1 MDRPPDAMPT
11 FLLIGAA
18 KSGTSAVYAYLR
30 QHPQIYCS
38 EAKEPGFFA
47 FEGCK
52 VAFRGPGDR
61 KYNRQCVTDL
71 ERYRA
76 LFRNGDGRPALGE
89 ASTVYLYHPE
99 APGRIQRHVPNVRLL
114 GILRNPVERA
124 FSGHRFLVRDGL
136 ERLPAFE
143 DALAAED
150 ERVAANWQ
158 HIWHHRRL
166 GFYAEQ
172 LERYFQRFSR
182 EQMLIVLY
190 EDLERAPVAVLQRMF
205 GFLGVDAGFE
215 PDVSL
220 RYNVSGS
227 PRSRLVHAA
236 LARPNAA
243 KDVLKGVLPAVLRRR
258 LRATVMAKNIRSDGS
273 QLAPETRRALV
284 DLYREDVRRLERL
297 IQRDL
302 SHWLAA

>member
-1 MDRPPDAMPT
+1 MPT

-30 QHPQIYCS
+30 QHPQVFCS
-38 EAKEPGFFA
+38 PAKEPGFFA

-52 VAFRGPGDR
+52 VGFRGPGDR
-61 KYNRQCVTDL
+61 KYNRQCVTEID
-71 ERYRA
+71 RYRA
-76 LFRNGDGRPALGE
+76 LFREGAAKPVRGE

-99 APGRIQRHVPNVRLL
+99 APGRIQRHVPNVKLL

-136 ERLPAFE
+136 EPLPAFE

-166 GFYAEQ
+166 GFYSEQ
-172 LERYFQRFSR
+172 LERYFQRFSPD
-182 EQMLIVLY
+182 QMLIVLY
-190 EDLERAPVAVLQRMF
+190 EDFERAPVAMLQRMF
-205 GFLGVDAGFE
+205 GFLGVDAEFE

-220 RYNVSGS
+220 RYNVSGR
-227 PRSRLVHAA
+227 PRSRLLHAA

-243 KDVLKGVLPAVLRRR
+243 KDALKGVLPAVLRRR
-258 LRATVMAKNIRSDGS
+258 LRASLMAKNIRRDDSR
-273 QLAPETRRALV
+273 LAPETRRALV
-284 DLYREDVRRLERL
+284 DLYRDDIRRLERL